1 MNSNW
6 KKVFFTV
13 WAGQSL
19 SLIGSHL
26 IHFAIAWWLTQETGS
41 AAVLV
46 SVSLFAVVPEV
57 VLGPFIG
64 ALVDRWNRR
73 RIMILADTV
82 IALFTLWL
90 AVMFMTGRFEI
101 WYLYVVTLIRSIL
114 GVFHYTAMT
123 ASTSLMVPKDQL
135 GRVAGMNQTLA
146 GILSIATPPLGALL
160 LGILPLWGIMFID
173 VATAAVAV
181 FTLLIVQIPQPEVSA
196 EEAARVVTPRT
207 VLVDVRE
214 GLRYVWSYK
223 GMVIVLGM
231 AAMINLLLSPTGTL
245 TPLLITNHFDGG
257 VWHLGAFESSF
268 GFGFIAG
275 GLILSAWGGFNR
287 KILTSMF
294 SLLLM
299 GAAILIVGITP
310 AGLFWLALAGNALTG
325 VLNPLVNGPLF
336 AMLQERI
343 PPEKQGRV
351 FTLVRSLSGL
361 MTPIGL
367 ALAAPVADNLGVQ
380 VWWWIGGA
388 VTILMAVFALMT
400 PAVMN
405 IEADMDRVQKA
416 AAQAAASGAEEVVQ
430 PIPAD

>member
-19 SLIGSHL
+19 SLIGSQL

-46 SVSLFAVVPEV
+46 TVTLFAVVPEV

-64 ALVDRWNRR
+64 VLVDRWNRR
-73 RIMILADTV
+73 RIMIFADTV

-90 AVMFMTGRFEI
+90 AVMFMTDQFEI
-101 WYLYVVTLIRSIL
+101 WYLYAISLVRSIL
-114 GVFHYTAMT
+114 GTFHYTAMT

-135 GRVAGMNQTLA
+135 ARVAGMNQTLR
-146 GILSIATPPLGALL
+146 GILNIATPPLGALL
-160 LGILPLWGIMFID
+160 LGLLPLWGIMFID
-173 VATAAVAV
+173 VGTAAVAV
-181 FTLLIVQIPQPEVSA
+181 LTLLIVQIPQPKVSA
-196 EEAARVVTPRT
+196 EEAARTVTPQT
-207 VLVDVRE
+207 LLVDVRE

-223 GMVIVLGM
+223 GMMIVLGM
-231 AAMINLLLSPTGTL
+231 AAMINLLISPTGTL
-245 TPLLITNHFDGG
+245 TPLLITNHFNGG
-257 VWHLGAFESSF
+257 VWHLGTFESSY

-275 GLILSAWGGFNR
+275 GLILSTWGGFKR
-287 KILTSMF
+287 KILTTMLG
-294 SLLLM
+294 LLLM

-310 AGLFWLALAGNALTG
+310 DNLFWMALVGNALTG

-351 FTLVRSLSGL
+351 FTLVSSLSG
-361 MTPIGL
+361 MMMPVGL
-367 ALAAPVADNLGVQ
+367 ALSAPVADNLGVR
-380 VWWWIGGA
+380 VWWWIGGV
-388 VTILMAVFALMT
+388 VTILMGAFALMT

-405 IEADMDRVQKA
+405 IEADMDRVQRA
-416 AAQAAASGAEEVVQ
+416 AAQAASPGVEEVVK
-430 PIPAD
+430 PLPAD